1 MDESSRVEDVGLNL
15 LLLIQFFSKQHM
27 NLFSI
32 ESNPIL
38 VRELK
43 QFVRN
48 RLLLYFML
56 AYLAVISLVTVVV
69 LAMPEL
75 VKGFRFMF
83 IVFDECN
90 GQELLAFHI
99 LAYYF
104 FASAFLV
111 LFGGIKL
118 GFERYKNDLGYY
130 TTVPPWRIIS
140 GKFLLGVVV
149 SLIFLSLSLP
159 LLTIAYMMRGIDLTT
174 IITAALFY
182 FFMSLV
188 HYAVTLAFFAGA
200 RSLTRIYLFGLVLAF
215 LQFVGFWFGAAASF
229 GLVYHPVF
237 RAAGIYQVVIIY
249 ITQWAFILFP
259 LPFAECQVSPE
270 SSNRMLLV
278 RICMTLFYI
287 LTVSAFTVCLLR
299 DGLYRG
305 FSSTDLNT
313 VVGMTSCIALA
324 CIFVIYPIIFLIN
337 ICEREQYS
345 IRQRRLVSRNFL
357 LRFLYFLH
365 ATGVANA
372 ILWYAFFLIASL
384 CMFGVWHS
392 LTYER
397 GGGGYHEYRM
407 VVHDMLWQLIAF
419 AMMLYCWAITFFGLW
434 KLFLHRFL
442 PREWLSFPLFCFA
455 IICFIFYVVAQNAFG
470 YSYGHEAVGLLFA
483 IFPIVIF
490 EENGTKLQYA
500 FGVIGMI
507 LITLPCFWFIVV
519 AYRRLSPYD
528 VPNILSESEL
538 REAVE
543 RTQNHSGQ

>member
-1 MDESSRVEDVGLNL
+1 MTPISFENIRH
-15 LLLIQFFSKQHM
+15 LI
-27 NLFSI
+27 
-32 ESNPIL
+32 EPNPIL

-69 LAMPEL
+69 LAIPEL
-75 VKGFRFMF
+75 VMGFRFLF
-83 IVFDECN
+83 ISFVECN
-90 GQELLAFHI
+90 GQELFAFHI

-104 FASAFLV
+104 FASAFLI

-200 RSLTRIYLFGLVLAF
+200 RSLTRIYLFGLLLAV
-215 LQFVGFWFGAAASF
+215 LQFVGFCIGVLMSWPF
-229 GLVYHPVF
+229 VDHPEF
-237 RAAGIYQVVIIY
+237 RGSDLYIVIIIY
-249 ITQWAFILFP
+249 MVQWAFILFP
-259 LPFAECQVSPE
+259 LPFAICQVSPE
-270 SSNRMLLV
+270 SSNRMMLV
-278 RICMTLFYI
+278 RVCMTLFYI
-287 LTVSAFTVCLLR
+287 LTASAFTVCLLR
-299 DGLYRG
+299 DVLYRG
-305 FSSTDLNT
+305 MAYNDFNT
-313 VVGMTSCIALA
+313 TVGMTSCIALA

-345 IRQRRLVSRNFL
+345 IRQRRLVSRIGL

-372 ILWYAFFLIASL
+372 ILWYAFFLIANL
-384 CMFGVWHS
+384 FMFFVWYS

-397 GGGGYHEYRM
+397 GGYHEYEMM
-407 VVHDMLWQLIAF
+407 VRETFWRLIAF
-419 AMMLYCWAITFFGLW
+419 AIMVYCWAIVFFGLW

-455 IICFIFYVVAQNAFG
+455 IICYVFYIVAMIAFDT
-470 YSYGHEAVGLLFA
+470 YHDDEIISMLFA

-500 FGVIGMI
+500 FGIIGMI
-507 LITLPCFWFIVV
+507 LVSLPCLGYIVL
-519 AYRRLSPYD
+519 AYQALSPYD
-528 VPNILSESEL
+528 APKILSESEL

-543 RTQNHSGQ
+543 QTQNDGRADTP